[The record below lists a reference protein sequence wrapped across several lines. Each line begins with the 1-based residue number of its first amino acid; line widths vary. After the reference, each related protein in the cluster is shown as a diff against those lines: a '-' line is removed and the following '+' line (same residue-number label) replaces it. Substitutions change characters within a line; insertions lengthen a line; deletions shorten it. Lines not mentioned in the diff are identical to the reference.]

1 MGPKGDRMKRLVR
14 DRFVWLCTLSALVV
28 WSANC
33 QPTDPSVAAGDTQAT
48 SESGVLDA
56 VERISLEPT
65 LVVLVRH
72 AEKVD
77 DSRDPDLSTE
87 GLARS
92 AQLAEMLEDLEFD
105 HVWSTDFKRTRDTA
119 APTAQGATLT
129 TELYDPGDL
138 ASVATHLTNIGGRH
152 LVVGHSN
159 TTPQLVAALGGDP
172 GTPIDDAEYDRL
184 YVVTVGSDGTATTV
198 LLRFGVPFGG

>member
-1 MGPKGDRMKRLVR
+1 MKRLVR
-14 DRFVWLCTLSALVV
+14 DRFVWLCALSALVV

-33 QPTDPSVAAGDTQAT
+33 QPANPSVAAD
-48 SESGVLDA
+48 DA
-56 VERISLEPT
+56 QVASDSDGQDSVEPT

-77 DSRDPDLSTE
+77 DSRDPDLSAE

-105 HVWSTDFKRTRDTA
+105 HVWSTDFERTRDTA

-129 TELYDPGDL
+129 TELYDPADL
-138 ASVATHLTNIGGRH
+138 ASVAAHLTNIGGRH

-184 YVVTVGSDGTATTV
+184 YVVTVGSNGTATTV